1 MSSGFNYKDIVSQ
14 GAAASAL
21 TGFSSLPSKYYYQD
35 AYYRETDSEYIS
47 VYLDSY
53 GTVGTKGVYAVQ
65 VFSTT
70 NGSGEAVA
78 MDDLYMGNSI
88 SDNGGY
94 SDAKVLS
101 DMAAEIFDWGCA
113 FRVSKGLVPFQKFTI
128 DNIGDT
134 VAQSLS
140 DYNATM
146 GTSNTT
152 DSSGRGLK
160 ARFSQEYAVPGGCDD
175 CYVSSEIVAD
185 ASPDALGYFTW
196 SINSSFG
203 GDTNQTNYNN
213 ILKTKNTKE
222 DIEIGPYYLCVGVSF
237 NSSKKATFA
246 VMDMFSLY

>member
-53 GTVGTKGVYAVQ
+53 GTVGTKGAYAVQ

-70 NGSGEAVA
+70 NGSGGAVA

-94 SDAKVLS
+94 SDAKVLT

-113 FRVSKGLVPFQKFTI
+113 FRVSKGLASFQKFTI
-128 DNIGDT
+128 NNIGDT

-140 DYNATM
+140 DYNATT
-146 GTSNTT
+146 GTSDTT

-160 ARFSQEYAVPGGCDD
+160 ARFSQEYAVPGGWDD

-196 SINSSFG
+196 SINSSSNAK
-203 GDTNQTNYNN
+203 DNQTNYDN
-213 ILKTKNTKE
+213 ITKTKNTKE
-222 DIEIGPYYLCVGVSF
+222 DIEIGSYYLCVGVSF
-237 NSSKKATFA
+237 NSANKATFA
-246 VMDMFSLY
+246 VMDMFSLD